1 MLGRV
6 SPYRAAVSQSELE
19 AETGVGPVTLV
30 LGPKS
35 TRLTVGPQVWTI
47 ADNHLVVATQGK
59 RKAKK
64 RSIRLGEAS
73 LYVARAWPTKEVSLW
88 LERKPGVVQRMLG
101 LPPMPGMNES
111 AVKAWRDLERL
122 ATSLQDALID
132 YGAGARAFEL
142 GNGQHRVFA
151 LRYPHKLIV
160 YARKVFREKPR
171 RIIELREDGS
181 LALPGRQRDRVIPMD
196 KGMEVI
202 ASGDRISFCHP
213 DGEHVAGVF
222 LPWIGD
228 ADRVELTRRF
238 QALIATLR

>member
-6 SPYRAAVSQSELE
+6 SPYRATVSQSELE
-19 AETGVGPVTLV
+19 AETGVGPVTLA

-73 LYVARAWPTKEVSLW
+73 LYVARAWPTNEVSLW
-88 LERKPGVVQRMLG
+88 IERKPGVVQRMLG
-101 LPPMPGMNES
+101 LPPMPGMNEN

-122 ATSLQDALID
+122 ATKLQDALIE

-151 LRYPHKLIV
+151 LRYPNKLIV